1 MCGLAGYVGS
11 EHRGLGSEMAAL
23 LRHRGPDESGETV
36 LATRDGR
43 VCSLAHQRLSIIDI
57 PGGHQPQK
65 SEDGTVQVVFN
76 GEIYNFR
83 QLRAELEERG
93 HRFATRSDTEVIV
106 HLYEEHGDDCVKHL
120 RGMFAFAL
128 WDANRERLLLARDR
142 LGVKPLY
149 YALPEG
155 GDIQLAFASELKA
168 LLNVP
173 GVSRDLDLESLA
185 SYLAYLYIPHPRTA
199 VRGARR
205 LPPAHVLVAENGS
218 VDVRRYWALEGG
230 GTEDADPDRLWDQL
244 AEAVELRLVADV
256 PVGSFL
262 SGGIDSSAIVA
273 AMAERDG
280 TPETFTVVFP
290 RHEERLYDER
300 ADARVVATAF
310 GTRHHELEV
319 RADARELLPE
329 IVRHFDEPFGN
340 PTALLVYELSRLTR
354 EHVKV
359 ALAGDGADELFAGYP
374 RFRGL
379 AAMSWYRRMPSPVR
393 ALAAAG
399 ARALPES
406 TRGRHGLRRAREFA
420 LAPLDTV
427 EHAYLSWI
435 TYFGVDRRA
444 RLLGAD
450 TQERLRESA
459 PPERFIEELFERAPR
474 DDLVNRLS
482 FVELQ
487 SFLPCNV
494 LEYGDRMSMAHGLEV
509 RAPFTD
515 HRLVEQ
521 VFAMPGSAKLQRGR
535 TKAILRTAVAPHLP
549 ERPLAKR
556 KVGFNPP
563 MGLWLNRE
571 LAPLVGSHL
580 SREQV
585 EARGI
590 FRPEAVEGLVAELRG
605 GRRDVSLHVWSL
617 IVLEQWQR
625 EYGVAA

>member
-1 MCGLAGYVGS
+1 MCGIAGYVGT
-11 EHRGLGSEMAAL
+11 EHRGLGASMAAL
-23 LRHRGPDESGETV
+23 LRHRGPDEAGEAV
-36 LATRDGR
+36 LPTRDGR
-43 VCSLAHQRLSIIDI
+43 VCALAHQRLSIIDI
-57 PGGHQPQK
+57 PGGHQPQT
-65 SEDGTVQVVFN
+65 SEDGSVNVIFN

-83 QLRAELEERG
+83 ELRATLEARG
-93 HRFATRSDTEVIV
+93 HRFSTRSDTEVIV
-106 HLYEEHGDDCVKHL
+106 HLYEEHGDDCVLHL

-128 WDANRERLLLARDR
+128 WDAKRERLLLARDR

-155 GDIQLAFASELKA
+155 GNLQLAFASELKA
-168 LLNVP
+168 LFAVP
-173 GVSRDLDLESLA
+173 GVSRELDLESLA
-185 SYLAYLYIPHPRTA
+185 AYLAYLYIPHPRTA
-199 VRGARR
+199 VRGAKR
-205 LPPAHVLVAENGS
+205 LPPAHILVAENGQ
-218 VDVRRYWALEGG
+218 VDVRRYWSLDTTAAE
-230 GTEDADPDRLWDQL
+230 EPDPARLWDVL
-244 AEAVELRLVADV
+244 AESVELRLVADV

-262 SGGIDSSAIVA
+262 SGGLDSSAIVA

-280 TPETFTVVFP
+280 TPETFSVVFP
-290 RHEERLYDER
+290 REEERLYDER
-300 ADARVVATAF
+300 DDARAVATAF
-310 GTRHHELEV
+310 GTRHHELEA
-319 RADARELLPE
+319 RADVGELLPE

-354 EHVKV
+354 QHVKV

-379 AAMSWYRRMPSPVR
+379 AAMSWYRRVPAPVR

-427 EHAYLSWI
+427 EQTYLSWI
-435 TYFGVDRRA
+435 TYFDADRRA
-444 RLLGAD
+444 GLLGAD
-450 TQERLRESA
+450 VQERLRESA
-459 PPERFIEELFERAPR
+459 PPERFVEELFEQAPR

-482 FVELQ
+482 YVELQ

-509 RAPFTD
+509 RAPYTD
-515 HRLVEQ
+515 HRLVEH

-535 TKAILRTAVAPHLP
+535 TKAILRAAAAPHLP
-549 ERPLAKR
+549 ERPLTKR

-571 LAPLVGSHL
+571 LSPLVDSHL

-585 EARGI
+585 EARGL
-590 FRPEAVEGLVAELRG
+590 FRPETVERLVAELRG